1 MSNLPQQQTYNQ
13 YPIMGA
19 PQSIFTYNFLVLQSA
34 DMNVYLTP
42 AGQPPSV
49 TDLLDPSLYTVN
61 NVGNENGGTVT
72 LNSAAQIGDIVLLIL
87 NMQISINTN
96 FLNAQ
101 TFNGA
106 NLDLAFE
113 RITLFSNQINT
124 IQQQRCLQYPIND
137 YFPNTAP
144 VPNIIPPFT
153 QENQI
158 WQYVNGQIAAVV
170 LEENPDVST
179 LRAQLAINAGAENA
193 GALLVGYYNSI
204 TTTPSNL
211 NDFLQD
217 LQNSVTA
224 TKGAALLGYNGT
236 ISPATTIKAA
246 LENLQTQITNLTT
259 TVDGLVA
266 VGDIIYSGIEK
277 NSATYLFCNGA
288 AISRTTY
295 ATLFAAIGIA
305 FGAGDGT
312 TTFNVPNLIH
322 KFPYGSSVGDQGEM
336 GGAATVSLTKENLAP
351 HTHTFSGFDETPP
364 LTLSS
369 SNNQLKGATLTTSNG
384 SEDGLA
390 STPFSILPPYQGLLP
405 YIRYA

>member
-1 MSNLPQQQTYNQ
+1 MSNLPQQDTINQ
-13 YPIMGA
+13 YNVTVPTTSFA
-19 PQSIFTYNFLVLQSA
+19 YTFLVLLST
-34 DMNVYLTP
+34 DMEVFVN
-42 AGQPPSV
+42 
-49 TDLLDPSLYTVN
+49 DNIIDPSLYTVN
-61 NVGNENGGTVT
+61 NVGTEAGGTVVFNSSVAAGNIVT
-72 LNSAAQIGDIVLLIL
+72 LVR
-87 NMQISINTN
+87 NMQISIDTS
-96 FLNAQ
+96 FQNAQ
-101 TFNGA
+101 QFNGE
-106 NLDLAFE
+106 NLDNAFE
-113 RITLFSNQINT
+113 RTTLFAQQINT
-124 IQQQRCLQYPIND
+124 VQAQRCIQYPISQ
-137 YFPNTAP
+137 YFPNGEP
-144 VPNIIPPFT
+144 IPNIVPVFT
-153 QENQI
+153 ADNQI
-158 WQYVNGQIAAVV
+158 WQYFNGQINVVV

-179 LRAQLAINAGAENA
+179 LRAQLAINLSPTNA
-193 GALLVGYYNSI
+193 GATLVGYYNSI